1 LLKDPG
7 AAIKLRIAIMDIDEF
22 EINVMLLALRGS
34 DDWVVKM
41 RSQISH
47 LKFSKR
53 EHFNCGFVTSFNHSS
68 KAESV
73 VIPRDETGL
82 PVSGYPPAINA
93 RRRYPVDGLVSF
105 LVWVGQDGVID
116 RLEAVSLT
124 DDKWPEDIFD
134 GFYDFQDDFGCIVQ
148 VTADNK

>member
-1 LLKDPG
+1 
-7 AAIKLRIAIMDIDEF
+7 MDIDEF
-22 EINVMLLALRGS
+22 EINVMRLALRGS

-41 RSQISH
+41 RSQIPH

-68 KAESV
+68 KAESFA
-73 VIPRDETGL
+73 IPREDSGL

-93 RRRYPVDGLVSF
+93 RRRYPEDGLVSF
-105 LVWVGQDGVID
+105 LVWLGEDGVID

-124 DDKWPEDIFD
+124 DDKWPENIFD
-134 GFYDFQDDFGCIVQ
+134 GFYDFQDDSECIVQ
-148 VTADNK
+148 VIADEK